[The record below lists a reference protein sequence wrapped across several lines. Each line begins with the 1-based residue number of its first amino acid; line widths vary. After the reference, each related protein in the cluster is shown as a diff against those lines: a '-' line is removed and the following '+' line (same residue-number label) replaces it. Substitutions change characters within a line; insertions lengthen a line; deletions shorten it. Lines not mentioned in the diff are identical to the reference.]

1 MWMQAVWLRY
11 LKIANVKM
19 ESMKLVHEMTES
31 NLQLSS
37 QPTVYVVD
45 DDQATRKSL
54 RWLVETLGVPVQTFH
69 SGASFLDSYD
79 PLQPGCLILDVM
91 MGGMSGL
98 DLQKELNERK
108 IEIPVIV
115 LTGYGDVPTAVRALK
130 NGAVEF
136 LEKPFDGEV
145 LLEQVRRALDVDA
158 LRRRERDAGEV
169 VRTRLSRLTPREM
182 EILKLVVEGLSSKEI
197 ANKLDVSFK
206 TVEAHRAKIMRKMEA
221 SGVAQL
227 VRMVVSNTDI
237 GDESAVGELDESP
250 AEE

>member
-1 MWMQAVWLRY
+1 M
-11 LKIANVKM
+11 
-19 ESMKLVHEMTES
+19 SLVDAMAEVHS
-31 NLQLSS
+31 PLQT

-79 PLQPGCLILDVM
+79 PSQPGCLVLDVM

-98 DLQKELNERK
+98 ELQKELNERN

-145 LLEQVRRALDVDA
+145 LLEQVRRALELDA
-158 LRRRERDAGEV
+158 TRRRERDAGEV
-169 VRTRLSRLTPREM
+169 VRQRLGKLTPREA

-197 ANKLDVSFK
+197 ATQLDVSFK
-206 TVEAHRAKIMRKMEA
+206 TVEAHRAKIMKKMEA
-221 SGVAQL
+221 NGVAQL
-227 VRMVVSNTDI
+227 VRMVVTSTDI
-237 GDESAVGELDESP
+237 GGQAAATDPANGP

>member
-1 MWMQAVWLRY
+1 M
-11 LKIANVKM
+11 
-19 ESMKLVHEMTES
+19 SLVDTMPEVNS
-31 NLQLSS
+31 PLQTM
-37 QPTVYVVD
+37 PTVYVVD

-79 PLQPGCLILDVM
+79 PSQPGCLVLDVM
-91 MGGMSGL
+91 MGGMTGL
-98 DLQKELNERK
+98 ELQKELNERN

-130 NGAVEF
+130 NGAIEF

-145 LLEQVRRALDVDA
+145 LLEHVRRALELDA
-158 LRRRERDAGEV
+158 ARRRERDADEV
-169 VRTRLSRLTPREM
+169 VRQRLDKLTPREA

-197 ANKLDVSFK
+197 ATQLDVSFK
-206 TVEAHRAKIMRKMEA
+206 TVEAHRAKIMKKMEA
-221 SGVAQL
+221 NGVAQL
-227 VRMVVSNTDI
+227 VRMVVTSTDI
-237 GDESAVGELDESP
+237 GGQATTDPADAP

>member
-1 MWMQAVWLRY
+1 ML
-11 LKIANVKM
+11 
-19 ESMKLVHEMTES
+19 ES
-31 NLQLSS
+31 NLPPQV

-79 PLQPGCLILDVM
+79 PAQPGCLVLDVM

-98 DLQKELNERK
+98 DLQKELNGRQ

-136 LEKPFDGEV
+136 LEKPFDGEI
-145 LLEQVRRALDVDA
+145 LLEHVRRALEIDA
-158 LRRRERDAGEV
+158 GRRRERDASEV
-169 VRTRLSRLTPREM
+169 VRQRLSRLTPREN
-182 EILKLVVEGLSSKEI
+182 EILGLVVEGLSSKEI
-197 ANKLDVSFK
+197 ATQLDVSFK

-221 SGVAQL
+221 NGVAQL
-227 VRMVVSNTDI
+227 VRMVVTATEL
-237 GDESAVGELDESP
+237 GHSA
-250 AEE
+250 AEDSTEKLAGQ

>member
-1 MWMQAVWLRY
+1 MLD
-11 LKIANVKM
+11 
-19 ESMKLVHEMTES
+19 S
-31 NLQLSS
+31 NLSQQT
-37 QPTVYVVD
+37 QPTVFVVD

-79 PLQPGCLILDVM
+79 PSQPGCLVLDVM

-98 DLQKELNERK
+98 DLQKELNERQ

-145 LLEQVRRALDVDA
+145 LLEHVRRALEIDA
-158 LRRRERDAGEV
+158 ERRRERDASEV
-169 VRTRLSRLTPREM
+169 VRQRLSRLTPREN
-182 EILKLVVEGLSSKEI
+182 EILGLVVEGLSSKEI
-197 ANKLDVSFK
+197 ATQLDVSFK

-221 SGVAQL
+221 NGVAQL
-227 VRMVVSNTDI
+227 VRMVVTTTEL
-237 GDESAVGELDESP
+237 GHSA
-250 AEE
+250 AEDPTEKLAGQ

>member
-19 ESMKLVHEMTES
+19 ESMKLVYEMAES

-145 LLEQVRRALDVDA
+145 LLEQVRRALEVDA

>member
-1 MWMQAVWLRY
+1 MSSRNMSSQNFTGSSVMLD
-11 LKIANVKM
+11 
-19 ESMKLVHEMTES
+19 STS
-31 NLQLSS
+31 PFPS

-69 SGASFLDSYD
+69 SGVSFLDSYD
-79 PLQPGCLILDVM
+79 PSQPGCLVLDVM
-91 MGGMSGL
+91 MAGMTGL
-98 DLQKELNERK
+98 ELQKELNERK

-145 LLEQVRRALDVDA
+145 LLEQIRRALGIDA
-158 LRRRERDAGEV
+158 DRRRERDASEV
-169 VRTRLSRLTPREM
+169 VRQRFAKLTPRER
-182 EILKLVVEGLSSKEI
+182 EILKLVVDGLSSKEI
-197 ANKLDVSFK
+197 ATQLDVSFK

-221 SGVAQL
+221 NGVAQL
-227 VRMVVSNTDI
+227 VRMVVTTTDPGHSASGDSNEGPPD
-237 GDESAVGELDESP
+237 A
-250 AEE
+250 

>member
-1 MWMQAVWLRY
+1 M
-11 LKIANVKM
+11 
-19 ESMKLVHEMTES
+19 SLVDTMPEVNS
-31 NLQLSS
+31 PLQTM
-37 QPTVYVVD
+37 PTVYVVD

-79 PLQPGCLILDVM
+79 PSQPGCLVLDVM
-91 MGGMSGL
+91 MGGMTGL
-98 DLQKELNERK
+98 ELQKELNERN

-130 NGAVEF
+130 NGAIEF

-145 LLEQVRRALDVDA
+145 LLEHVRRALELDA
-158 LRRRERDAGEV
+158 ARRRERDADEV
-169 VRTRLSRLTPREM
+169 VRQRLDKLTPREA

-197 ANKLDVSFK
+197 ATQLDVSFK
-206 TVEAHRAKIMRKMEA
+206 TVEAHRAKIMKKMEA
-221 SGVAQL
+221 NGVAQL
-227 VRMVVSNTDI
+227 VRMVVTSTDI
-237 GDESAVGELDESP
+237 GGQAAATDPADAP